1 MVRFVVGDLLTG
13 DRIQIVPVLSGSWSD
28 VLNRA
33 GDIQCM
39 VTLRDPA
46 VRRLGLA
53 QSASVGKAFVAALD
67 GDTVLQA
74 GPVWRHSYDSNDE
87 HLTIT
92 GAGMWSYFDH
102 RVLLPTGETNPSD
115 AATDTRYTN
124 VVTDPD
130 DPGYPW
136 AVDTRKSLQG
146 IARAYV
152 EQAKAWPHGNVPVNL
167 PAEIP
172 GTDERWEKGSN
183 LAFVGP
189 RLSEL
194 TNVLDG
200 PDIRFAPR
208 LSTDR
213 QSIEWDMLIG
223 TPTQPQLYSAQ
234 DAIFNVG
241 LSKSSISN
249 LRYEVDGTRL
259 ATRAYAT
266 GGRGTDTTLVSVA
279 TDATLTD
286 AGYPVLNTVDSS
298 HSTVSESA
306 VLDGYAME
314 ATLRGR
320 VPITSMSFDH
330 DLTQRPFLEA
340 FNVGDFASV
349 RVKNSP
355 YIETGTYRMRIT
367 SRAGDAIGKKV
378 RIELQPESD

>member
-1 MVRFVVGDLLTG
+1 MARFVVGDLLTG
-13 DRIQIVPVLSGSWSD
+13 DRIQIVPVVSGSWSD

-33 GDIQCM
+33 GDIQCT

-46 VRRLGLA
+46 VSRLGLA
-53 QSASVGKAFVAALD
+53 QSAAVGKAFIAVMD

-74 GPVWRHSYDSNDE
+74 GPVWRHSYDDNDQ
-87 HLTIT
+87 HLTLI

-102 RVLLPTGETNPSD
+102 RVLLPSGDTNPSD
-115 AATDTRYTN
+115 AATDTRYTD
-124 VVTDPD
+124 VVTNPD
-130 DPGYPW
+130 APGYPW

-152 EQAKAWPHGNVPVNL
+152 AQAIAWTNGNVPVNL
-167 PAEIP
+167 PTEIA
-172 GTDERWEKGSN
+172 GSAERWEKGSN

-189 RLSEL
+189 RLAEL
-194 TNVLDG
+194 TSVENG

-223 TPTQPQLYSAQ
+223 TPTQPQLYSSL
-234 DAIFNVG
+234 DVVFNVG

-259 ATRAYAT
+259 ATRAYAS
-266 GGRGTDTTLVSVA
+266 GGRGTDTTLISVS
-279 TDATLTD
+279 TDTTLTA

-314 ATLRGR
+314 ATVRGR
-320 VPITSMSFDH
+320 TPIASMSFDH
-330 DLTQRPFLEA
+330 DLTQRPFLSA

-355 YIETGTYRMRIT
+355 YLETGTYRMRIT
-367 SRAGDAIGKKV
+367 SRSGDAVGKKV
-378 RIELQPESD
+378 RVELQPEAD